1 MKFFKQWYLQMIT
14 FRLHSFSLKHF
25 LEPSQSVRTRYHF
38 VIEMLIV
45 NYTSYSIQS
54 KLISLVL
61 QNHNKYYPQRQKL
74 CDRNSKFILIMYE
87 VINRNWNIRQTSTY
101 NMSVINP
108 SDSNV
113 GSSNVS
119 NAGTK
124 KGLKCDCCE
133 KEFAH
138 AISLSRHMKLHM

>member
-1 MKFFKQWYLQMIT
+1 MIT
-14 FRLHSFSLKHF
+14 FRLHSFSSKHF
-25 LEPSQSVRTRYHF
+25 LESSQSVRTRYHF

-87 VINRNWNIRQTSTY
+87 VINRN
-101 NMSVINP
+101 
-108 SDSNV
+108 
-113 GSSNVS
+113 
-119 NAGTK
+119 
-124 KGLKCDCCE
+124 
-133 KEFAH
+133 
-138 AISLSRHMKLHM
+138 